1 LKLTS
6 HPKLVLPSALVLA
19 VAFNLSGLAFSFE
32 PGCVKLSESLEP
44 GILTDYATE
53 VLEDAAFGRGETAP
67 RVPTLGVI
75 GLGHPRTGCLGKK
88 H

>member
-1 LKLTS
+1 MKLTS

-19 VAFNLSGLAFSFE
+19 VAFNLSGLAFSFQ
-32 PGCVKLSESLEP
+32 PGCVKFSESLKP

-67 RVPTLGVI
+67 LCAGPWRNRSGTSADRVS
-75 GLGHPRTGCLGKK
+75 R
-88 H
+88 